1 MPTRSVFPINR
12 DRHSRG
18 SRGPIVPH
26 SVPINESSVE
36 KFERLLTE
44 AIEDFAVRLGPQLKN
59 IEIGF
64 EEIPSNRDL
73 VLSETN
79 VPLGRTEIA
88 NPSQVVIYRK
98 PIEMRAQGILELDRK
113 IRDVLA
119 ELIGSL
125 IGLRPIDIDPDYAG
139 TNY

>member
-1 MPTRSVFPINR
+1 MALGFISRPKR
-12 DRHSRG
+12 DRHARG
-18 SRGPIVPH
+18 VKGPLIPH
-26 SVPINESSVE
+26 SVPIYENAAER
-36 KFERLLTE
+36 FERLLIE
-44 AIEDFAVRLGPQLKN
+44 ATEDFQIRLGAQLSN

-73 VLSETN
+73 VLSETT
-79 VPLGRTEIA
+79 VPLGRTEIG
-88 NPSQVVIYRK
+88 NPSQVIIYRR
-98 PIEMRAQGILELDRK
+98 PIEMRTSDSSELDRK

-119 ELIGSL
+119 ELIGSI

>member
-1 MPTRSVFPINR
+1 MYFR
-12 DRHSRG
+12 DRHGRG

-26 SVPINESSVE
+26 SVPIYDNSAE

-64 EEIPSNRDL
+64 EEIPGNRDL
-73 VLSETN
+73 VISETI

-88 NPSQVVIYRK
+88 NPSQVFIYRK
-98 PIEMRAQGILELDRK
+98 PIEMRSQGILELDRK

-139 TNY
+139 TSY